1 MVWCTDMPGHARS
14 HDIIWYHSET
24 SVNSSPFLRHLRWG
38 TVNAEVTGIETDLLQ
53 ILGDRFEMK
62 RIYVRC
68 KDSNSK
74 GPPWSDGEVVPLVLA
89 NQAMGRSVG
98 SYKDHI
104 RFMACFHMFS
114 KLMIKKAIQRIQ
126 NDHVFGISCTSCL
139 RGVPSSI
146 EVGQLPKTHCAQG
159 KRMGIS
165 GFKKHAS
172 VSGHPVQFHA
182 TFEDMFWA
190 ALSAGASNSM
200 RSCSGIFSGTRILAP
215 LLNWRSD
222 KDSCWML
229 CWASLCTWAEHQQVG
244 HCQGCRVWER
254 KSQPTLK
261 IKPPLS
267 LRSLRRSKR
276 LSLSFL
282 RICQLWAAL
291 EARQRLQRNSNF
303 QRSGLWRMEPST
315 THRAPFQS

>member
-1 MVWCTDMPGHARS
+1 
-14 HDIIWYHSET
+14 
-24 SVNSSPFLRHLRWG
+24 
-38 TVNAEVTGIETDLLQ
+38 
-53 ILGDRFEMK
+53 
-62 RIYVRC
+62 
-68 KDSNSK
+68 
-74 GPPWSDGEVVPLVLA
+74 
-89 NQAMGRSVG
+89 
-98 SYKDHI
+98 
-104 RFMACFHMFS
+104 MF
-114 KLMIKKAIQRIQ
+114 
-126 NDHVFGISCTSCL
+126 FGISCTSCL
-139 RGVPSSI
+139 RGGVPSSI
-146 EVGQLPKTHCAQG
+146 EIGQLPKTHCAQG

-190 ALSAGASNSM
+190 ALSSGASNSM
-200 RSCSGIFSGTRILAP
+200 RSCSGIFRGTRILAP
-215 LLNWRSD
+215 LLNWRFGQGQLLE
-222 KDSCWML
+222 L
-229 CWASLCTWAEHQQVG
+229 CWASLCTWAEHQQLG

-291 EARQRLQRNSNF
+291 EAHQRLQRNSKFPEEWFSEEWSLPRPTEPLPEQKAIRKSF
-303 QRSGLWRMEPST
+303 QRAATQYDQIMT
-315 THRAPFQS
+315 TCPMA